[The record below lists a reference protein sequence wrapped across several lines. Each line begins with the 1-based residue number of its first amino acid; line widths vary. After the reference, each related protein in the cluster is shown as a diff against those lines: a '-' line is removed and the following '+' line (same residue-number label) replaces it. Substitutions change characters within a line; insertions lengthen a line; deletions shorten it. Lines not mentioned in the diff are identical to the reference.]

1 MAYVN
6 GKIFQYRFYLRNAAG
21 LYYYVS
27 NNTVLT
33 SSTPKYIQHLP
44 KEWMDTEIS
53 WIRDKDLLG
62 IFRSMTNQ
70 YSFVEDGL
78 LIVRYVYLTQGFEG
92 YCKLEITRL
101 SDTNA
106 GVYDSFYSGELDF
119 STFNGENILGSI
131 QVIEGGTKAILDA
144 NKDIDYS
151 ILIDT
156 SDCLQVNTDGI
167 TLQSQIQW
175 VPLQEAEGINTDFD
189 DPHIIVAN
197 AWVSTEGDFPLG
209 ADSNQ
214 RAMRIYIGGGTFTD
228 TQYQNFMFQ
237 AAVDMNIDFTLVQT
251 GRVRSNVAPTS
262 GFEVLL
268 VVVAP
273 DKTIVSTTSM
283 FSIAPGVLP
292 ISSYQNFTINNT
304 VTGIP
309 VSAGNRI
316 FLLYGGQFSSAG
328 KININFDINGNG
340 TTTIDN
346 YHNFQA
352 RFRMPPT
359 VTNVYRYWQ
368 VCDKAVTQMSNGAAT
383 FESTL
388 LQGGSTDLDNYP
400 FRTTLTSGDALR
412 RFDNSSIKTS
422 LSQLFKT
429 SSDIWL
435 TGLGLEGTTIKIE
448 KAGYFFDPS
457 VIISDL
463 GEVSNL
469 VISPTMD
476 FVFNGLKNGYKDQTY
491 DNLNG
496 RDEVNSE
503 MNWLFPIKRKSSIED
518 QASEI
523 RADNYGIEMMRSNL
537 SNKKTQD
544 SNSDNDTFL
553 LEIDNTIVSGA
564 YGLYRPSG
572 TISGILFPTTRF
584 NFGVSP
590 KRNFF
595 RNSPMYAAIM
605 DNNTETITF
614 QTATKNALMI
624 SQFGTS
630 PTITENAN
638 VAASE
643 LRPKLF
649 KPYTFKF
656 TAQPPSNMMQL
667 MATNPRG
674 CFRFKCNGVN
684 YKGFPMEVG
693 TYPSNYNVFNFVLL
707 CTPDTDV
714 TPLIYAIV

>member
-33 SSTPKYIQHLP
+33 SATPKYIQHLS

-106 GVYDSFYSGELDF
+106 GIYDSFYSGELDF

-156 SDCLQVNTDGI
+156 TDCLQVNTDGI

-175 VPLQEAEGINTDFD
+175 VPIVEADQINTDFD

-209 ADSNQ
+209 TDSNQ
-214 RAMRIYIGGGTFTD
+214 RSMRIYIGGSSITD
-228 TQYQNFMFQ
+228 GQFANYMFV
-237 AAVDMNIDFTLVQT
+237 AAVDMQIDFTLVQS

-262 GFEVLL
+262 GFEIVLM
-268 VVVAP
+268 VVGA
-273 DKTIVSTTSM
+273 DKVIKTKNIIY
-283 FSIAPGVLP
+283 SIAPGVLP
-292 ISSYQNFTINNT
+292 ISLYVNFNVNTTYTNIN
-304 VTGIP
+304 VA
-309 VSAGNRI
+309 AGDRL

-328 KININFDINGNG
+328 KININFDINGNS
-340 TTTIDN
+340 TTSIDN
-346 YHNFQA
+346 YHNFQS

-359 VTNVYRYWQ
+359 VTNAYRYWQ
-368 VCDKAVTQMSNGAAT
+368 VCDKVVTQMSGSAAT
-383 FESTL
+383 FESSL
-388 LQGGSTDLDNYP
+388 LQSSSFDLDNNP
-400 FRTTLTSGDALR
+400 FQTTLTSGDALR
-412 RFDNSSIKTS
+412 GFANSNIKTS

-435 TGLGLEGTTIKIE
+435 TGIGVEGAKIKIE
-448 KAGYFFDPS
+448 KAGYFFDPT
-457 VIISDL
+457 VIIADL
-463 GEVSNL
+463 GEVFNFTY
-469 VISPTMD
+469 SPTMD
-476 FVFNGLKNGYKDQTY
+476 FVFNGLKNGYKDQSY

-496 RDEVNSE
+496 RNEFNSE

-518 QASEI
+518 QSSEI
-523 RADNYGIEMMRSNL
+523 RADNYGVEMMRSNL

-544 SNSDNDTFL
+544 SSSDNDTFL
-553 LEIDNTIVSGA
+553 LEIDNTLVGGK
-564 YGLYRPSG
+564 YNLYRPFG
-572 TISGILFPTTRF
+572 TITGLYFPTTRF

-595 RNSPMYAAIM
+595 RNSPMYASIL
-605 DNNTETITF
+605 DNNTGTIFF
-614 QTATKNALMI
+614 QTSTKYAGMV
-624 SQFGTS
+624 SQFGTN

-643 LRPKLF
+643 LRAKLF

-656 TAQPPSNMMQL
+656 TAQPPLNMMQL

-674 CFRFKCNGVN
+674 CFRFKWNGVS

-714 TPLIYAIV
+714 TPLIYAII